1 MSLAEAAGHQLEWRQ
16 AEFLHRAY
24 QLMDKGQ
31 ELGLLVFESSSGSRA
46 TANCGGHAWTFKRTG
61 FFATRVTVREPGSDD
76 DLAVF
81 TTTWTGGGS
90 VTFNWGPCYHLRKK
104 NFWGTE
110 WAFEGADGTAA
121 VSLSGVHGVFKE
133 GGAASVAPS
142 AAGLPETPVLLLLIW
157 YVRILANEDA
167 GAAAVVCTVG

>member
-1 MSLAEAAGHQLEWRQ
+1 MSLAEAVGHQLEWRQ
-16 AEFLHRAY
+16 PEFLHRAY
-24 QLMDKGQ
+24 RLTDNGQ
-31 ELGLLVFESSSGSRA
+31 EIGSLRFESIAGSRA
-46 TANCGGHAWTFKRTG
+46 TAQCSGQTWTFKRIG
-61 FFATRVTVREPGSDD
+61 FFATRITVREPGSDN

-81 TTTWTGGGS
+81 TPTWTGGGS
-90 VTFNWGPCYHLRKK
+90 VDFNWGSRYHLRKK

-167 GAAAVVCTVG
+167 GAGAVVCAVG